1 VVGYG
6 RWIEIL
12 QYDAILLVIFSIVII
27 TLAIVCF
34 KHGIALTAALRPRS
48 LKIKRK
54 KELRE
59 SIIEEMSSAILLLD
73 EEKRVT
79 DLNRAAMNL
88 IGSKSSDVLGM
99 KLDALGLEWLEIDE
113 FDSSHTASSRE
124 VKHGEVGH
132 EREYEIE
139 LITYDEDSVSTG
151 NKALIIRDIT
161 VYKRAMAY
169 WEAQYKRYSR
179 YLERLVEQR
188 TKQLRD
194 AERMAAIGEL
204 ASMVGH
210 DIRNPL
216 TAISG
221 ATYFLKNKS
230 GLGADERSR
239 EMLDLIEDN
248 IEESNKIV
256 SDLLEYSRDIQLDK
270 SPTNLTKLVE
280 ASLSSIDIPEDVV
293 VVNDVGEEYIEVDG
307 PYVKR
312 VFLNIIRNAFDAMPY
327 GGTLTIT
334 HRKSIR
340 GLELSFKD
348 TGVGIPE
355 EIIDEIWKPLF
366 TTKPKG
372 MGFGLAICKRIVERH
387 GGEMEVESIVGEG
400 TTFTVVFPL
409 DMDFP
414 DELIPLEGEE
424 MFQKI
429 K

>member
-1 VVGYG
+1 M
-6 RWIEIL
+6 
-12 QYDAILLVIFSIVII
+12 VIFSTIII
-27 TLAIVCF
+27 TLAIVYF
-34 KHGIALTAALRPRS
+34 KRDTALPAALRPRS
-48 LKIKRK
+48 LKIERK
-54 KELRE
+54 MELRE
-59 SIIEEMSSAILLLD
+59 SIVEEMSSAILLLD
-73 EEKRVT
+73 EENRVT

-88 IGSKSSDVLGM
+88 LGSKSSEVLGM
-99 KLDALGLEWLEIDE
+99 EIDALGLEWLEINE
-113 FDSSHTASSRE
+113 FDSSHAASSRE
-124 VKHGEVGH
+124 VKHGEFRH

-179 YLERLVEQR
+179 YLERIVEQR
-188 TKQLRD
+188 TRQLKD

-239 EMLDLIEDN
+239 EMLDLIDDN

-256 SDLLEYSRDIQLDK
+256 SDLLEYSRDIQLDR
-270 SPTNLTKLVE
+270 SATNMLKLLE
-280 ASLSSIDIPEDVV
+280 DALSSIDIPENVV
-293 VVNDVGEEYIEVDG
+293 VVNNVGEEYVEVDG
-307 PYVKR
+307 QYVKR
-312 VFLNIIRNAFDAMPY
+312 VFLNIIRNAFDAMPD

-334 HRKSIR
+334 SRKSIR
-340 GLELSFKD
+340 GFELSFTD

-387 GGEMEVESIVGEG
+387 GGEMEVESRVGEG
-400 TTFTVVFPL
+400 TTFTGVFPL

-414 DELIPLEGEE
+414 EELIPLEGEE
-424 MFQKI
+424 TFQKV

>member
-1 VVGYG
+1 
-6 RWIEIL
+6 
-12 QYDAILLVIFSIVII
+12 
-27 TLAIVCF
+27 
-34 KHGIALTAALRPRS
+34 
-48 LKIKRK
+48 
-54 KELRE
+54 
-59 SIIEEMSSAILLLD
+59 MSSAILLLD
-73 EEKRVT
+73 EENRVT

-88 IGSKSSDVLGM
+88 LGSKSSEVLGM
-99 KLDALGLEWLEIDE
+99 EIDALGLEWLEVDE
-113 FDSSHTASSRE
+113 FDSSHAASSRE

-139 LITYDEDSVSTG
+139 LLTYDEDSVSTG

-169 WEAQYKRYSR
+169 WEDQYKRYSR

-188 TKQLRD
+188 TRQLRD

-239 EMLDLIEDN
+239 EMLDLIDEN

-270 SPTNLTKLVE
+270 SATNMLKLLE
-280 ASLSSIDIPEDVV
+280 DTLSSIDIPENVV
-293 VVNDVGEEYIEVDG
+293 VVNNVGEEYVEVDG
-307 PYVKR
+307 QYVKR
-312 VFLNIIRNAFDAMPY
+312 VFLNIIRNAFDAMPD

-334 HRKSIR
+334 SRKSIR
-340 GLELSFKD
+340 GFELSFTD

-387 GGEMEVESIVGEG
+387 GGEMEVESRVGEG
-400 TTFTVVFPL
+400 TTFTGVFPL

-414 DELIPLEGEE
+414 EELIPLEGEE
-424 MFQKI
+424 TFQKV

>member
-1 VVGYG
+1 M
-6 RWIEIL
+6 
-12 QYDAILLVIFSIVII
+12 
-27 TLAIVCF
+27 
-34 KHGIALTAALRPRS
+34 
-48 LKIKRK
+48 
-54 KELRE
+54 ELRE

-73 EEKRVT
+73 EENRVT

-88 IGSKSSDVLGM
+88 LGSKSSDVLGM
-99 KLDALGLEWLEIDE
+99 EIDALGLEWLEVDE
-113 FDSSHTASSRE
+113 FDSSHAASSRE

-139 LITYDEDSVSTG
+139 LLTYDEDEVSTG
-151 NKALIIRDIT
+151 YKALIIRDIT

-188 TKQLRD
+188 TRQLRD

-239 EMLDLIEDN
+239 EMLDLIDDN

-256 SDLLEYSRDIQLDK
+256 SDLLEYSRDIQLDR
-270 SPTNLTKLVE
+270 SATNLLGLLGD
-280 ASLSSIDIPEDVV
+280 ALSSIEIPEDVM
-293 VVNDVGEEYIEVDG
+293 VVNDVGEEYIDVDG
-307 PYVKR
+307 QYVKR
-312 VFLNIIRNAFDAMPY
+312 VFLNIIRNAFDAMPH

-334 HRKSIR
+334 SRKSIR
-340 GLELSFKD
+340 GLELSFND

-355 EIIDEIWKPLF
+355 EIMDDIWRPLF

-387 GGEMEVESIVGEG
+387 GGEMAVESRVGEG

-409 DMDFP
+409 GLDFQ
-414 DELIPLEGEE
+414 DERVLLDVEE
-424 MFQKI
+424 TFQKV

>member
-1 VVGYG
+1 
-6 RWIEIL
+6 
-12 QYDAILLVIFSIVII
+12 
-27 TLAIVCF
+27 
-34 KHGIALTAALRPRS
+34 
-48 LKIKRK
+48 
-54 KELRE
+54 
-59 SIIEEMSSAILLLD
+59 MSSPILLLD
-73 EEKRVT
+73 EENRVT

-88 IGSKSSDVLGM
+88 LGSKSSDVLGM
-99 KLDALGLEWLEIDE
+99 EIVALGLEWLKINE
-113 FDSSHTASSRE
+113 FDSSHAASSRE
-124 VKHGEVGH
+124 VKHGKVGH

-169 WEAQYKRYSR
+169 WEAQYQRYSR

-230 GLGADERSR
+230 GFGVDERSQ
-239 EMLDLIEDN
+239 EMLDLIDDK

-256 SDLLEYSRDIQLDK
+256 SDLLEYSRDIKLEK
-270 SPTNLTKLVE
+270 SPTNLTKLVK
-280 ASLSSIDIPEDVV
+280 ASLASIDIPENVM
-293 VVNDVGEEYIEVDG
+293 VVNDVDDEYVEIDEQ
-307 PYVKR
+307 YVKR
-312 VFLNIIRNAFDAMPY
+312 MFVNIIRNAVDAMPD

-334 HRKSIR
+334 SRRSINV
-340 GLELSFKD
+340 LEVSFKD

-355 EIIDEIWKPLF
+355 EIIDDIWKPLF
-366 TTKPKG
+366 TTKSKG
-372 MGFGLAICKRIVERH
+372 MGFGLAICKRIVECH
-387 GGEMEVESIVGEG
+387 GGEIIMESKVGEG
-400 TTFTVVFPL
+400 TSLTVVFPIN
-409 DMDFP
+409 MEFQ
-414 DELIPLEGEE
+414 DEEALLESDEIL
-424 MFQKI
+424 QKL

>member
-1 VVGYG
+1 M
-6 RWIEIL
+6 EI
-12 QYDAILLVIFSIVII
+12 A
-27 TLAIVCF
+27 
-34 KHGIALTAALRPRS
+34 
-48 LKIKRK
+48 
-54 KELRE
+54 E
-59 SIIEEMSSAILLLD
+59 
-73 EEKRVT
+73 
-79 DLNRAAMNL
+79 
-88 IGSKSSDVLGM
+88 
-99 KLDALGLEWLEIDE
+99 LGLEWLEVDE
-113 FDSSHTASSRE
+113 FDSSYAASSRE

-139 LITYDEDSVSTG
+139 LIAYDEDGVSTG

-179 YLERLVEQR
+179 YLERLVKQR

-230 GLGADERSR
+230 GLGADERSL
-239 EMLDLIEDN
+239 EMLDLIDVN

-256 SDLLEYSRDIQLDK
+256 SDLLEYSRDIQLDR
-270 SPTNLTKLVE
+270 SATNVLELLGD
-280 ASLSSIDIPEDVV
+280 ALSSIDKPEDVM
-293 VVNDVGEEYIEVDG
+293 VVNDVGEEYIELDG
-307 PYVKR
+307 QYVKR
-312 VFLNIIRNAFDAMPY
+312 VFLNIIRNAFDAMPD
-327 GGTLTIT
+327 GGTLTISS
-334 HRKSIR
+334 RKSVR
-340 GLELSFKD
+340 GHEVSFKD

-387 GGEMEVESIVGEG
+387 GGEMVVESRVGEG

-409 DMDFP
+409 DLDFQ
-414 DELIPLEGEE
+414 DERVPLGVEE
-424 MFQKI
+424 TFQKV

>member
-1 VVGYG
+1 M
-6 RWIEIL
+6 
-12 QYDAILLVIFSIVII
+12 I
-27 TLAIVCF
+27 TSAIVYF
-34 KHGIALTAALRPRS
+34 KHSIAFPVALRPRT
-48 LKIKRK
+48 LKIERK
-54 KELRE
+54 KGLKE
-59 SIIEEMSSAILLLD
+59 SIVEEMSSAILLLD
-73 EEKRVT
+73 EENRVT

-88 IGSKSSDVLGM
+88 LGSKSSDVFGM
-99 KLDALGLEWLEIDE
+99 EIDALGLEWLEVDE
-113 FDSSHTASSRE
+113 FDSSHAASSRE
-124 VKHGEVGH
+124 VKHGEAGH

-139 LITYDEDSVSTG
+139 FITYDEDGVSTG

-188 TKQLRD
+188 TKQLRN

-256 SDLLEYSRDIQLDK
+256 SDLLEYSRDIQLDI
-270 SPTNLTKLVE
+270 SPTNLMELVK
-280 ASLSSIDIPEDVV
+280 ASLSSIDIPENVI
-293 VVNDVGEEYIEVDG
+293 VVNDVDDEYLEIDG
-307 PYVKR
+307 FNIKR
-312 VFLNIIRNAFDAMPY
+312 VFVNIIRNAVDAMLD
-327 GGTLTIT
+327 GGMLTIT
-334 HRKSIR
+334 SGRSIR
-340 GLELSFKD
+340 GLEVSFKD
-348 TGVGIPE
+348 TGVGIPV
-355 EIIDEIWKPLF
+355 EIIDEIWRPLF
-366 TTKPKG
+366 TTKPRG
-372 MGFGLAICKRIVERH
+372 MGFGLAVCKRIVECH
-387 GGEMEVESIVGEG
+387 GGEVTVESKVGEG
-400 TTFTVVFPL
+400 TLFTVIFPIDMELHDEKTLL
-409 DMDFP
+409 DS
-414 DELIPLEGEE
+414 DEI
-424 MFQKI
+424 FQKV